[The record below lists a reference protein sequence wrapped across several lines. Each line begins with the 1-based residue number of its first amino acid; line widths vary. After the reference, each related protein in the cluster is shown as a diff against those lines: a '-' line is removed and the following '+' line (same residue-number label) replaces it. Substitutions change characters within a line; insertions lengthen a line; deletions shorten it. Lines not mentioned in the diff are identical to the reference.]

1 MTATHSNSSALP
13 TISGNSD
20 ISVKPLPSSVPTLII
35 IHAVCLTGAFL
46 LLFPL
51 GVVALRWFK
60 WVRVHW
66 MLQAL
71 ATLISLLGLVI
82 AIAFSAMDPVF
93 NTFGEGHQI
102 IGIVVVVY
110 LLAQT
115 VLGHLHHQNYKK
127 IGRRTWISHTHL
139 WMGRLVILLG
149 MLNAVL

>member
-1 MTATHSNSSALP
+1 
-13 TISGNSD
+13 
-20 ISVKPLPSSVPTLII
+20 
-35 IHAVCLTGAFL
+35 
-46 LLFPL
+46 
-51 GVVALRWFK
+51 
-60 WVRVHW
+60 

-82 AIAFSAMDPVF
+82 AIAFSAMDPEF

-115 VLGHLHHQNYKK
+115 VLGLLHHQNYKK